1 MNRNTKHVV
10 GLLDEVYSETMRIF
24 GDKGQHILDKIDEV
38 QNLIEEG
45 VSGSKLVARK
55 CDVTGEG
62 MNRGYCIDEG
72 HPLFYVS
79 RMYIKYEKDLI
90 KHLRKVERKGN
101 HLYDEDVSE
110 GRITDQW
117 LLNYYYNNEYYYFT
131 EWEDESDYQ
140 YKIDDDGNLTEIE

>member
-1 MNRNTKHVV
+1 
-10 GLLDEVYSETMRIF
+10 
-24 GDKGQHILDKIDEV
+24 
-38 QNLIEEG
+38 
-45 VSGSKLVARK
+45 
-55 CDVTGEG
+55 
-62 MNRGYCIDEG
+62 
-72 HPLFYVS
+72 
-79 RMYIKYEKDLI
+79 DLI